1 MLIDMENTFLQ
12 HPDVIKYAFGLMLT
26 VISGYTAFTLTNIN
40 NAIANLY
47 NRVLSIEKDL
57 YTLKGSH
64 DANHSTEKI

>member
-1 MLIDMENTFLQ
+1 MLIDMDTFSQ

-64 DANHSTEKI
+64 DANHSTEKA